1 MTIGQVI
8 MYHNLG
14 IEIKYPAPKEPGKRT
29 LADMSVEERKEALLA
44 ARAAFKADEVAEREK
59 QNEEAKAEYRDRY
72 GEV

>member
-1 MTIGQVI
+1 

-29 LADMSVEERKEALLA
+29 LADMSVEERKKALLA
-44 ARAAFKADEVAEREK
+44 ARAAFKEEETVKREQ
-59 QNEEAKAEYRDRY
+59 QNENAKEKYRERY